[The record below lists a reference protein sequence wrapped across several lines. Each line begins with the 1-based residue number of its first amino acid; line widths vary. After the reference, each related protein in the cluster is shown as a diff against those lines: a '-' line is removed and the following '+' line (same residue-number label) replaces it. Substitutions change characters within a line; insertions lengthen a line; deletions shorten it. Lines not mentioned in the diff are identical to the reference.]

1 MLSLFFIRKDDR
13 MIKYTKYIGVIIVGF
28 LSWYIGNN
36 IYLYYYNTQDPIIVI
51 DGLSDQNYFAGKL
64 TAKITADHPYKI
76 ATCTVLIDGK
86 QIAHYQVSRAHFEL
100 PCSYSLD
107 AIENGKHHIKFIVT
121 SGARHKNKVEIDKVF
136 YVDNAQLQAGFIKPA
151 SDYKVLQGR
160 CLHVQFQVNK
170 PIKQAVVTALARQY
184 FAYPE
189 SNGSLVYEA
198 FIPTDCDQHPSDYA
212 FAVAI
217 ADHVGND
224 FNLQSTFQVNSFA
237 FKKKTLH
244 VPSGALDREREFTQL
259 SEKDFESKMEELT
272 LQSIQEKMWQGVF
285 EIPLAMTAI
294 TTEFGI
300 SRIAQE
306 RGCYVHKALD
316 MVASAPRSVVWASQ
330 SGVVALKER
339 YVHSGNTIVIDH
351 GWGILSMYFHLE
363 DYANIQVGQKI
374 KKGNPIGTMGKTGYA
389 NGYHLHW
396 EIRVG
401 NVAIDPMQWTKKE
414 FIS

>member
-1 MLSLFFIRKDDR
+1 
-13 MIKYTKYIGVIIVGF
+13 MIKYTKYIAILFFCF

-36 IYLYYYNTQDPIIVI
+36 VYLYYYNIQDPIVSIEGLQ
-51 DGLSDQNYFAGKL
+51 DGDFFAGKV
-64 TAKITADHPYKI
+64 TGKISGQHPYKI
-76 ATCTVLIDGK
+76 AHYTMVVDGK
-86 QIAHYQVSRAHFEL
+86 QVAQTSVSRANFEQSFSF
-100 PCSYSLD
+100 PVDALD
-107 AIENGKHHIKFIVT
+107 NGKHQIKFIVV
-121 SGARHKNKVEIDKVF
+121 SGAKHQNKIEINKTF
-136 YVDNAQLQAGFIKPA
+136 FVDNAQLQAGFIKPN
-151 SDYKVLQGR
+151 SDNKVLQGR
-160 CLHVQFQVNK
+160 CFHVQFQVNK
-170 PIKQAVVTALARQY
+170 PIKQAIVTALAQQY

-189 SNGSLVYEA
+189 SNGSLIYET
-198 FIPTDCDQHPSDYA
+198 FIPTDCDQHPSDYG
-212 FAVAI
+212 FSVAI
-217 ADHVGND
+217 KDHVGND
-224 FNLQSTFQVNSFA
+224 FDLQGTFAVHAFA

-244 VPSGALDREREFTQL
+244 VPSGALDKEREFTQL
-259 SEKDFESKMEELT
+259 SEKDFEHKMEELT
-272 LQSIQEKMWQGVF
+272 AKSIQEKMWQGVF
-285 EIPLAMTAI
+285 EVPLAMTAI

-300 SRIAQE
+300 QRIAQE

-330 SGVVALKER
+330 SGVVVLKDR
-339 YVHSGNTIVIDH
+339 YVHSGNTVVIDH

-363 DYANIQVGQKI
+363 EYANIQVGQKI